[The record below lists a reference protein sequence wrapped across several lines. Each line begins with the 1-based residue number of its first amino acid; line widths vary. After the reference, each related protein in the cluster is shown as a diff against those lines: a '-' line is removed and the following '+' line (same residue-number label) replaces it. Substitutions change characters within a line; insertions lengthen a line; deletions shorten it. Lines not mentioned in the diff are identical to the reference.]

1 MSNVK
6 SRVTRIKKKYLN
18 HSPRFFYSRTA
29 EEARITP
36 ITDHEK
42 RNVERDIR
50 NECVAVTRGDENC
63 VIQQG
68 VYFFITALST
78 CFTNHTDHEKRNVER
93 EIRNEC
99 VAVTRGVKV
108 RRNCNVFN
116 LAMDNVFK
124 GLPDKIRD
132 QLSRH
137 HAQMHFKTNAL
148 QMYSFLN
155 HFYSIH
161 G

>member
-6 SRVTRIKKKYLN
+6 SRVTRIKKKYPN

-36 ITDHEK
+36 I
-42 RNVERDIR
+42 
-50 NECVAVTRGDENC
+50 
-63 VIQQG
+63 
-68 VYFFITALST
+68 
-78 CFTNHTDHEKRNVER
+78 TDHEKRNVER

-137 HAQMHFKTNAL
+137 HTQMHFKCT
-148 QMYSFLN
+148 
-155 HFYSIH
+155 HF
-161 G
+161 